1 VTFNYKEDTRNET
14 QYGLIAEEVNE
25 LYPEL
30 VIKKNNKIESVK
42 YRFLPI
48 LMLNEM
54 KKQQQ
59 TLKMYEK
66 NSEYQNEKISHQ
78 EKEIKKLKNVVNNI
92 IGTI

>member
-1 VTFNYKEDTRNET
+1 
-14 QYGLIAEEVNE
+14 
-25 LYPEL
+25 
-30 VIKKNNKIESVK
+30 
-42 YRFLPI
+42 
-48 LMLNEM
+48 MLNEM